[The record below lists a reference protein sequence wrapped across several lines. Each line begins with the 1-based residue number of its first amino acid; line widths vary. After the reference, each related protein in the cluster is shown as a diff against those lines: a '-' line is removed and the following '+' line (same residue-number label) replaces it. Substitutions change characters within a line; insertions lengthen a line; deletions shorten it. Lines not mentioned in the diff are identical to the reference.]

1 MAVRVVRFGGHICVH
16 RLVAIA
22 AVCVILA
29 AHSSSSSTTSSHPDN
44 KRAQRSQTRGGR
56 WDPRDTPQDHRSR
69 SKSTYSA
76 PPASGQYL
84 RSSTSDSGSTASSSS
99 SSLPRRGSL
108 RYMPKLQR
116 MLIRQGA
123 TLNNSFVSTPMCCP
137 SRSTFLSGMRGRQQ
151 QHYQRRQQQQQQQ
164 WRGRGRGR
172 SSKPNIVV
180 ILTDDQD
187 VLLGSLRYMPKLQR
201 MLIRQGATLNNSFV
215 STPMCCP
222 SRSTFLSGMY
232 VHNHNVYTNNA
243 NCSGAE
249 WQSQH
254 EPRAFPNY
262 VNSTYRTGYFGKY
275 LNDYFGGRTPP
286 GWHRWMGL
294 IRNSRFYNYSLV
306 DETGRVEKHGDN
318 YYNDYLTDL
327 VARRGTSWLRESKRT
342 RPTDPVMMV
351 LSVPAPHGPEDA
363 APQYQHMFVNNTDH
377 RTPAWN
383 YAPNPDKQW
392 LLQYKSPMTP
402 QFKIF
407 TDLLQRRRLQTL
419 QSVDDLV
426 EMVVNE
432 LERLGELDNTYILY
446 TSDHGY
452 HLGQFG
458 LIKGKAMPFDFDT
471 RVPLIIRGPGIPR
484 GVNISNIVINADM
497 APTLIDMAGHSIP
510 DHMDGQSVLRLLK
523 AVRDPKNVDDKGFV
537 KLRKPWKHSV
547 LFERGKLTEKVLRQR
562 ERTEEMIIF
571 NQAEHNKEVHFYI
584 PTRRRKLAI
593 ECSKATNRLPCKP
606 QQKWYC
612 IEENG
617 RLKKHKCRGGTGN
630 GTDTSSS
637 GVMLRDQP
645 RRYHSCPCTPLPAS
659 KADIGG
665 SRIVGAS
672 RRGGKKSNRT
682 QRRRQRRL
690 KKRHLI
696 RGTRARFTRKRRS
709 ADGEEA
715 YGLSTPIEFSGL
727 ESLFDRRCRILAN
740 QTVLCDLD
748 IYKNPSEWAIH
759 KEKIDAMIR
768 EYRKALDDLRDIRRH
783 LREQRPLF
791 DIDGDGEG
799 DEDVGEGE
807 KKGRVDKTSPG
818 AGGCLCDDTGK
829 IVARRKGK
837 GAGVSIPPGLTKS
850 ERRDMRRQL
859 RRNQRQQK
867 TQRKRKRKKTCN
879 TVNMNCFTHDNHH
892 WKTPPYWNYGPFCFC
907 SNANNNTYWC
917 LRTINQTHD
926 FVYCEFITTFMSF
939 YDLLTDPHQLK
950 NTVTEL
956 NYGVLQQLH
965 EELELMKTCKGRQ
978 ECALRSTAT
987 RRKRLQHQSDWPGLI
1002 SIRRSKARRH
1012 RYNDHRGGPRRA
1024 FRAGLRDR
1032 YMDSR
1037 RRDGFED
1044 IDAWMDGDDLS
1055 QDFDVPASKWS
1066 VDYE

>member
-1 MAVRVVRFGGHICVH
+1 MALLVSPSRGHFCVH
-16 RLVAIA
+16 LLAAI
-22 AVCVILA
+22 VLTCVIVA
-29 AHSSSSSTTSSHPDN
+29 VHSSASSGRSGRHAQGH
-44 KRAQRSQTRGGR
+44 RAVDASGRGRSRPRGSR
-56 WDPRDTPQDHRSR
+56 WDLQGKVKDQQSRSR
-69 SKSTYSA
+69 SAASSGSYLD
-76 PPASGQYL
+76 PASAT
-84 RSSTSDSGSTASSSS
+84 SS
-99 SSLPRRGSL
+99 
-108 RYMPKLQR
+108 
-116 MLIRQGA
+116 
-123 TLNNSFVSTPMCCP
+123 
-137 SRSTFLSGMRGRQQ
+137 GRT
-151 QHYQRRQQQQQQQ
+151 RQQQQHQS
-164 WRGRGRGR
+164 RGRGRARGR
-172 SSKPNIVV
+172 SRKPNIVV

-187 VLLGSLRYMPKLQR
+187 VLLGSMRYMPKLQR
-201 MLIRQGATLNNSFV
+201 LMIRKGAMLNNSFV

-262 VNSTYRTGYFGKY
+262 MNSTYRTGYFGKY
-275 LNDYFGGRTPP
+275 LNDYFGDHTPP

-306 DETGRVEKHGDN
+306 DESGRVEKHGDN
-318 YYNDYLTDL
+318 YYQDYLTDL
-327 VARRGTSWLRESKRT
+327 VARRGTAWLRESKMT
-342 RPTDPVMMV
+342 RPTEPVMMV

-392 LLQYKSPMTP
+392 LLQHKSTMTP

-426 EMVVNE
+426 EMVVKE
-432 LERLGELDNTYILY
+432 LDRLGELDNTYILY

-471 RVPLIIRGPGIPR
+471 RVPLIIRGPGIRP
-484 GVNISNIVINADM
+484 GINISNIVINADV
-497 APTLIDMAGHSIP
+497 APTLIDMAGHTIP

-523 AVRDPKNVDDKGFV
+523 AVRDPKNVDEKGFV
-537 KLRKPWKHSV
+537 TLKKPWKHSV

-571 NQAEHNKEVHFYI
+571 NQAEHNQDVHFYI

-593 ECSKATNRLPCKP
+593 ECSKISNRLPCKP

-612 IEENG
+612 IEVNG
-617 RLKKHKCRGGTGN
+617 RLKKHKCRGN
-630 GTDTSSS
+630 STSQMSPNTWNN
-637 GVMLRDQP
+637 GVMQRDQP
-645 RRYHSCPCTPLPAS
+645 GRYHSCACNTSSAAKGDS
-659 KADIGG
+659 GG
-665 SRIVGAS
+665 GN
-672 RRGGKKSNRT
+672 RRGNRK
-682 QRRRQRRL
+682 QRRRQRKRD
-690 KKRHLI
+690 KRHLH
-696 RGTRARFTRKRRS
+696 RGTRSRLLRHRRS
-709 ADGEEA
+709 AVEEGDF
-715 YGLSTPIEFSGL
+715 GLSTPVEFNGL

-748 IYKNPSEWAIH
+748 IYQKPSEWAMH

-783 LREQRPLF
+783 LREQRPLE
-791 DIDGDGEG
+791 DSSEET
-799 DEDVGEGE
+799 DEDG
-807 KKGRVDKTSPG
+807 VDTDQYSHG
-818 AGGCLCDDTGK
+818 NGGSRSTTDAAGGGCLCDEAGR
-829 IVARRKGK
+829 IVARKKGK
-837 GAGVSIPPGLTKS
+837 GAGLLIPPGLTKS

-859 RRNQRQQK
+859 RQNKKQQK
-867 TQRKRKRKKTCN
+867 SQRKRKRKKTCN
-879 TVNMNCFTHDNHH
+879 SVNMNCFAHDNNH

-939 YDLLTDPHQLK
+939 YDLLTDPYQLK
-950 NTVTEL
+950 NTVTDL

-978 ECALRSTAT
+978 ECALRSSAT
-987 RRKRLQHQSDWPGLI
+987 RRKRLQHRDWPGLI

-1012 RYNDHRGGPRRA
+1012 RYKDNRWGFRRGARTGIEYRYTDD
-1024 FRAGLRDR
+1024 AGT
-1032 YMDSR
+1032 DSYDP
-1037 RRDGFED
+1037 RDGLD
-1044 IDAWMDGDDLS
+1044 TWSDGDDFTD
-1055 QDFDVPASKWS
+1055 DFDTPASKWAP
-1066 VDYE
+1066 DYE